1 MENNRFGHPLKRTWL
16 SAAMRLVLV
25 LAIAGGCSQRNF
37 YRPKNLPPEL
47 AAIPV
52 PNVKRLDLSG
62 LAGPSAGTA
71 LIQPGD
77 VLELS
82 IAGGLSNDAVV
93 DLIIRVGD
101 DGNAHLPD
109 LGPVRLAGFELADA
123 EQAIAMACIERG
135 LYLQPHVAA
144 TLKHQRKNRITV
156 VGAVEKPGI
165 VELPRGQS
173 YLLDAVVAAGGLSDE
188 AGPNVDI
195 RVPNSFTGLASEIDP
210 DTARGG
216 VMPVSASGAPAAVS
230 QSHRVNIVDAV
241 MSGSGGQYLADNAVV
256 VVERQE
262 LAPVQVIG
270 LVKEPGEYP
279 YPVERPLDVLGALAL
294 AKGLSN
300 PFADKIFVIRHRAGM
315 PDPAVIEVS
324 LRNAKRIGRDNVRLE
339 PGDVVS
345 IERSAG
351 TAVWDAINI
360 VRFSLGS
367 SVPLF

>member
-1 MENNRFGHPLKRTWL
+1 M
-16 SAAMRLVLV
+16 ALVLT
-25 LAIAGGCSQRNF
+25 LATAGGCSQQNF

-62 LAGPSAGTA
+62 LAGPSTGSE

-93 DLIIRVGD
+93 DLIVRVGD
-101 DGNAHLPD
+101 DGNALLPD
-109 LGPVRLAGFELADA
+109 VGPVRLAGFELAEA
-123 EQAIAMACIERG
+123 EQAIAMACVQRG

-144 TLKHQRKNRITV
+144 TLKHQRINRITV

-195 RVPNSFTGLASEIDP
+195 RIPDHFGSLASEVAP
-210 DTARGG
+210 GAAGGG
-216 VMPVSASGAPAAVS
+216 VLPASASGLVAAGAK
-230 QSHRVNIVDAV
+230 SHRLNIVDAV
-241 MSGSGGQYLADNAVV
+241 MSGSGSQYLSDNTVV

-262 LAPVQVIG
+262 LPPVQVIG
-270 LVKEPGEYP
+270 LVKEPGEYA
-279 YPVERPLDVLGALAL
+279 YPVARPLDVLGALAL

-300 PFADKIFVIRHRAGM
+300 PFADKIFVIRQRAGM

-351 TAVWDAINI
+351 TAAWDAINI